1 MDIIIYIIIG
11 ILVIG
16 AGIYTIV
23 HKKKTFTNNEQEE
36 NNEQDVEPIEVET
49 TDEVVEETTE
59 LESVEDKD
67 IVAVDEEPIVEEV
80 KELSEAEKKVI
91 ELQNAIKVEEDKQ
104 KKFLNDNFKK
114 IQNFVYDFSNE
125 TPKGSICHLFH
136 YKNLY
141 TLALWQY
148 DDDFEVSIHSMNK
161 KGVVLVNK
169 NYIGEELHRK
179 LLTETLL
186 NLGKFI
192 TRIKL
197 DGHNKDNS
205 YKQGTLEGYRSG
217 YIAGYL
223 RGQEQYLKNE
233 FGIPDD
239 DTMLQDLARASE
251 KLKK

>member
-1 MDIIIYIIIG
+1 MNIIIYIIIG

-16 AGIYTIV
+16 VGIYTYTIV
-23 HKKKTFTNNEQEE
+23 HKKKMFT
-36 NNEQDVEPIEVET
+36 NNEQDVET
-49 TDEVVEETTE
+49 TD
-59 LESVEDKD
+59 
-67 IVAVDEEPIVEEV
+67 EEV
-80 KELSEAEKKVI
+80 KELSEAEKKII
-91 ELQNAIKVEEDKQ
+91 ELQNAIKAEEDKE

-136 YKNLY
+136 YNNLY

-148 DDDFEVSIHSMNK
+148 DDDFEVSIHSMSK
-161 KGVVLVNK
+161 KEVLVNK
-169 NYIGEELHRK
+169 IYIGEELHRK

-233 FGIPDD
+233 FGIPDE
-239 DTMLQDLARASE
+239 DTMLQDLARATE

>member
-16 AGIYTIV
+16 AGIYTYTIV
-23 HKKKTFTNNEQEE
+23 HKKKLFTNNEQ
-36 NNEQDVEPIEVET
+36 
-49 TDEVVEETTE
+49 
-59 LESVEDKD
+59 
-67 IVAVDEEPIVEEV
+67 EEPIVEEV

-91 ELQNAIKVEEDKQ
+91 ELQNAIKAEEDKQ

-125 TPKGSICHLFH
+125 TANGSICHLFH

-148 DDDFEVSIHSMNK
+148 DDDFEVSIHSLTK
-161 KGVVLVNK
+161 KEVLVNK

-233 FGIPDD
+233 FGIPDE

>member
-1 MDIIIYIIIG
+1 MNIIIYIIIG

-16 AGIYTIV
+16 VGIYTYTIV
-23 HKKKTFTNNEQEE
+23 HKKKMFT
-36 NNEQDVEPIEVET
+36 NNEQDVET
-49 TDEVVEETTE
+49 TD
-59 LESVEDKD
+59 
-67 IVAVDEEPIVEEV
+67 EEV
-80 KELSEAEKKVI
+80 KELSEAEKKII
-91 ELQNAIKVEEDKQ
+91 ELQNTIKVEKDKQ
-104 KKFLNDNFKK
+104 KKFLNDNFKN

-125 TPKGSICHLFH
+125 TSKGCICHLFH

-148 DDDFEVSIHSMNK
+148 DDDFEVSIHSMNEK
-161 KGVVLVNK
+161 IVLVNK

-233 FGIPDD
+233 FGIPDE
-239 DTMLQDLARASE
+239 DTMLQDLARVSE